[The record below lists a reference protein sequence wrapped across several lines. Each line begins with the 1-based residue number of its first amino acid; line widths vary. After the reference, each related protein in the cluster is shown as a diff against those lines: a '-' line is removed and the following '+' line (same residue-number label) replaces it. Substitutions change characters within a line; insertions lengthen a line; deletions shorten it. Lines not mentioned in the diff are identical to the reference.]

1 MKSTFTAGKYVKHF
15 DHKVRFCFM
24 DVTIIQYSG
33 KVCERFTPIEDGM
46 RKLGYYNT
54 LYTKVT
60 G

>member
-1 MKSTFTAGKYVKHF
+1 MSNILITRYDFVLW
-15 DHKVRFCFM
+15 M
-24 DVTIIQYSG
+24 LLIQYSG